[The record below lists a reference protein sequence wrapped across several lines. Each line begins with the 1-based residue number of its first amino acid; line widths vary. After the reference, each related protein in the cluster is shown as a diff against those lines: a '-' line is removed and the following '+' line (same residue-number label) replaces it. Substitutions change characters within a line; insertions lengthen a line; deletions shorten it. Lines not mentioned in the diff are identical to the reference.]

1 MRFPPDVLKEDE
13 ALDSAS
19 APIVMPEAGRVLD
32 GAEIARRQDE
42 HTAHAAHGAP
52 SNVRMHSRSETRSYR
67 SSHVAPGR
75 VAVPPGSISGEYV
88 PIMLPRKPS
97 LAVGGGPVA
106 NRAAF
111 VAGQSIRGLSL
122 AFVQARSQPACQL
135 VVLEKCTEAPR
146 WWDECVALCGELI
159 VERSSGGGQVS
170 QAAVRP
176 LPPQWHVGARWSTS
190 KLLDDRVCCGAVTR
204 QP

>member
-32 GAEIARRQDE
+32 GGDIARRQDE

-52 SNVRMHSRSETRSYR
+52 SNVRMNSRSETRSYR
-67 SSHVAPGR
+67 SSEVAPGR

-106 NRAAF
+106 KRAAF
-111 VAGQSIRGLSL
+111 VQGDPS
-122 AFVQARSQPACQL
+122 
-135 VVLEKCTEAPR
+135 
-146 WWDECVALCGELI
+146 
-159 VERSSGGGQVS
+159 
-170 QAAVRP
+170 AA
-176 LPPQWHVGARWSTS
+176 
-190 KLLDDRVCCGAVTR
+190 
-204 QP
+204 

>member
-111 VAGQSIRGLSL
+111 VAGRSIRGLSL

-159 VERSSGGGQVS
+159 VEHSSSGGQVS
-170 QAAVRP
+170 RAAVRP